1 VQTPVVISGPL
12 YEPVSLAE
20 IQTQANIDATEPGIE
35 QWIETVFIPAARA
48 YVEDST
54 KITLHEKT
62 LEVAYDSFPHCET
75 AMYLP
80 FATPL
85 LEVVSVKYKD
95 EDGVET
101 TWPSANYVWSSGDQ
115 KNHGR
120 LSPAYG
126 ETWPS
131 FTPYPLDAVKI
142 RYRAGIVNES
152 PRRDAPAAAKLVIA
166 QIVADYFENRTAN
179 EIPDKAGIAAYLAN
193 PSVAALMNMLT
204 SLREY

>member
-12 YEPVSLAE
+12 YEPVTLAE
-20 IQTQANIDATEPGIE
+20 IQTQANIDTTEPGIE
-35 QWIETVFIPAARA
+35 QWVEAVFIPAARA
-48 YVEDST
+48 QVEDAA

-62 LEVAYDSFPHCET
+62 LEVVYDGFPCDGV
-75 AMYLP
+75 MYLP

-95 EDGVET
+95 SDGVET
-101 TWPSANYVWSSGDQ
+101 PWSAANYVWSAGDQ
-115 KNHGR
+115 RNHGR
-120 LSPAYG
+120 LSPSYG
-126 ETWPS
+126 QTWPS
-131 FTPYPLDAVKI
+131 FTPYPVGAVKI

-166 QIVADYFENRTAN
+166 QIVADFFENREAN
-179 EIPDKAGIAAYLAN
+179 SIPDKAGIQAYLTN
-193 PSVAALMNMLT
+193 PSVAALTNMLT